1 MIQPIFNPEL
11 IRFRASGIYHLCTSL
26 QYGLTDKQK
35 ERLIYLFEKP
45 NLTELQQKEYADLVE
60 KMKAIDT
67 LPQGA
72 ITHLY
77 DIYDSAVYGI
87 REDVAGKQID
97 KGLLCEQDSFALI
110 QPYFGFL
117 LKNTQRFENGLIVGT
132 PDALTEQYV
141 IDTKTS
147 WNLRTFRQAELT
159 PLYHWQLQAYMHLTG
174 RNKAVLAYCLVDTPL
189 ELINDEIKRQ
199 TYYKGIIDD
208 NSEQF
213 AAIEAQVHCNM
224 TFSDKIPAKNCVK
237 FFHIDR
243 DEKMIDAMK
252 RRTEMALKKLIEIHQ
267 AELDYQPNFTTNE
280 GQIQT

>member
-1 MIQPIFNPEL
+1 MIQPTFNPES
-11 IRFRASGIYHLCTSL
+11 IRFRASSIYNLCTSL

-117 LKNTQRFENGLIVGT
+117 LKNTQRFESGLIVGT

-224 TFSDKIPAKNCVK
+224 TFSDKIPAKNRVK

-243 DEKMIDAMK
+243 DEKMIDSMK